1 MIDKINTNQIRDILD
16 KTAPQQPD
24 SPKTPADNQVDASLQ
39 VDYAALIES
48 AKQAPENDAQ
58 ALQQARELLASG
70 QLDTIQNISA
80 AAENIINYGI

>member
-1 MIDKINTNQIRDILD
+1 MIDKINNNQIRDILD

-58 ALQQARELLASG
+58 ALQQEHHKLRHIKALEKILYPK
-70 QLDTIQNISA
+70 
-80 AAENIINYGI
+80 AENG